1 MALKQDQLLKRRYR
15 DKKILAGLK
24 MTKLEELN
32 SSQQRLA
39 VLKMLARHN
48 SFLVLKKIVRK
59 YLQVRYKKKGK
70 AEAQRS
76 VSDLD
81 NA

>member
-59 YLQVRYKKKGK
+59 YLQVR
-70 AEAQRS
+70 
-76 VSDLD
+76 
-81 NA
+81 

>member
-48 SFLVLKKIVRK
+48 SFLVLIKIVRK
-59 YLQVRYKKKGK
+59 YLQVR
-70 AEAQRS
+70 
-76 VSDLD
+76 
-81 NA
+81 